1 MGKTID
7 RESVL
12 ADLIDD
18 EQPGG
23 GEWLKKRFG
32 HTGIY

>member
-12 ADLIDD
+12 ADLIDN
-18 EQPGG
+18 EQLGG
-23 GEWLKKRFG
+23 GE
-32 HTGIY
+32 

>member
-23 GEWLKKRFG
+23 GE
-32 HTGIY
+32 